1 MGLFRCAL
9 SAHRCVEGCG
19 RVCQSALF
27 EARRLH
33 ESRGC
38 YGAIGDV
45 AFRGDT
51 IWKEASKWAFSQ

>member
-1 MGLFRCAL
+1 M
-9 SAHRCVEGCG
+9 
-19 RVCQSALF
+19 CQSALF

-38 YGAIGDV
+38 YGAIEDV